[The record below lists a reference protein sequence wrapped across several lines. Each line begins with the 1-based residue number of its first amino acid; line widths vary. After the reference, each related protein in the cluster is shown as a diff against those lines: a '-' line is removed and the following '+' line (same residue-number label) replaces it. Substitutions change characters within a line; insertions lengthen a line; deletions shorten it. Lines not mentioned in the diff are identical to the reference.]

1 MLILTDQENHQS
13 VWQGALQDGF
23 KGGRLLTLQLQLQKN
38 QTVQYFSLIIHYYID
53 TTHGGKW
60 PLLI

>member
-13 VWQGALQDGF
+13 VRQGALWEGL
-23 KGGRLLTLQLQLQKN
+23 KGGKLLTLQLHLQKN

-53 TTHGGKW
+53 TTHGSKW